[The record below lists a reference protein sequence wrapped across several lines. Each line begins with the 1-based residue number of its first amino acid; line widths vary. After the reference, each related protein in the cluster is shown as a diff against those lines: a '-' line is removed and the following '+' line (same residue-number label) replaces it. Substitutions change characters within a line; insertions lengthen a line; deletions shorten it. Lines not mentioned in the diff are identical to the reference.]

1 VPKRAGLP
9 TVLHM
14 RHDAHY
20 VDALTSKTGAP
31 LGRMIGIDRIEPN
44 PDQPRQS
51 LGELEELVASIKE
64 KGVLEPIL
72 VRYNGETQKFMIISG
87 ERRYMASLRAGL
99 KELPCIEKE
108 VSDPEVAE
116 IALIENLQRKDL
128 TAFEEAEGLKALADR
143 FGFTHQDIAK
153 KIGKSRS
160 SVTEALSI
168 NSLPEEVKKS
178 CHEAGITAKTML
190 LEIVRQPSREKMVS
204 AIRRIKQQGL
214 TREASRQE
222 RKPDS
227 ARRVKNFTFHF
238 MPPSKDFTLDI
249 RFRRSQVEREEIIRT
264 LKTILMQLERGN
276 DRT

>member
-1 VPKRAGLP
+1 MPKRAGLP

-31 LGRMIGIDRIEPN
+31 LGRMIALDRIEPN

-51 LGELEELVASIKE
+51 MGELDELVASIKE

-87 ERRYMASLRAGL
+87 ERRYMASVRAGL
-99 KELPCIEKE
+99 KEVPCIEKE
-108 VSDPEVAE
+108 ATDSEVAE

-128 TAFEEAEGLKALADR
+128 TAFEEAEGLKSLADR
-143 FGFTHQDIAK
+143 FGYTHHDIAK

-168 NSLPEEVKKS
+168 NSLPDEIKKS
-178 CHEAGITAKTML
+178 CREAGITAKTML
-190 LEIVRQPSREKMVS
+190 LEVVRQPSREKMAS
-204 AIRRIKQQGL
+204 AIRRMKQQGL
-214 TREASRQE
+214 TREASRLE
-222 RKPDS
+222 RKPE
-227 ARRVKNFTFHF
+227 AAKRAQNYVFHF
-238 MPPSKDFTLDI
+238 MPPSKDFTLDL
-249 RFRRSQVEREEIIRT
+249 RFRRSQVEREEVIRA
-264 LKTILMQLERGN
+264 LRAILNQLER
-276 DRT
+276 DSH